1 MVSALA
7 PGGARAVARCDELG
21 IAPYSDLPDSLYRG
35 YLTPAHRAAL
45 DRVGAWMVEAG
56 MRVRIDPAANLIGRY
71 EATAPDAPAL
81 IIASHIDSVRD
92 GGRYDGPLG
101 IMLGIEAVA
110 ALQGRRLPF
119 AIEVI
124 AFGDEEGS
132 RFPAAMLTSRA
143 VAGALDASALDMVD
157 AHGVSVAEALAE
169 MGLDVAKYLT
179 AARAPGTTLAYLEA
193 HIEQGPL
200 LEAEGIAVGT
210 VTGIAAQLRYEITVT
225 GTAGH
230 AGTTSMPLRRDAL
243 AGAAEM
249 ILAVETIAGAAASD
263 LVATVGRI
271 EASPGAANV
280 IPGSVTFTL
289 DVRAGDA
296 ARRDEAAADILETIR
311 VIAGKDTPRPSPF
324 PFPYPSSFP
333 REGGAPG
340 LQAIPFVAPGPPLSR
355 GNGARDDVANRN
367 LDVAITL
374 IHDLPAS
381 PCDPALMDLLDA
393 ATAAAGQPIRRLVSG
408 AGHDAMVMAA
418 LCPTAMLFIRCR
430 GGISHNPA
438 EHVDPA
444 DAQIALAVMSGFIDR
459 LGATIDPA

>member
-1 MVSALA
+1 MVTAL

-21 IAPYSDLPDSLYRG
+21 VAPSSDLPDSLYRG

-45 DRVGAWMVEAG
+45 DCVCAWMSEAG
-56 MRVRIDPAANLIGRY
+56 MQVRIDPAANLIGRY
-71 EATAPDAPAL
+71 EASTADAPAL

-143 VAGALDASALDMVD
+143 VAGTLDASALDMAD
-157 AHGVSVAEALAE
+157 AHGISVAGALAE
-169 MGLDVAKYLT
+169 MDLDVAKYLT
-179 AARAPGTTLAYLEA
+179 AARKPGTTLAYLEA

-200 LEAEGIAVGT
+200 LEAEGLAVGT

-249 ILAVETIAGAAASD
+249 ILAVETIARTAASD

-289 DVRAGDA
+289 DVRAGTA
-296 ARRDEAAADILETIR
+296 ARRDEAAADILAAIR
-311 VIAGKDTPRPSPF
+311 AIASNDTPH
-324 PFPYPSSFP
+324 PSSFP
-333 REGGAPG
+333 RERGGPG
-340 LQAIPFVAPGPPLSR
+340 LQEIPFVAPGPPRSR
-355 GNGARDDVANRN
+355 GNSARDDVASRN
-367 LDVAITL
+367 LDVTITL

-393 ATAAAGQPIRRLVSG
+393 ATTTAGHPVRRLVSG

-444 DAQIALAVMSGFIDR
+444 DVEIALKIMSGFIDR
-459 LGATIDPA
+459 LGASLDPA

>member
-1 MVSALA
+1 MVTTLS
-7 PGGARAVARCDELG
+7 PGGARAVARCDALG
-21 IAPYSDLPDSLYRG
+21 IAPYSDLADSLYRG

-56 MRVRIDPAANLIGRY
+56 MEARIDPAANLIGRY
-71 EATAPDAPAL
+71 EGLAPDAPAL
-81 IIASHIDSVRD
+81 IIGSHIDSVRD

-101 IMLGIEAVA
+101 VMLGIDAVA

-143 VAGALDASALDMVD
+143 VAGTLDATALDMVD
-157 AHGVSVAEALAE
+157 AQGITVDHALAE
-169 MGLDVAKYLT
+169 VGLDVATYLT
-179 AARAPGTTLAYLEA
+179 AARKPATTLAYLEA

-200 LEAEGIAVGT
+200 LEAEGLAVGT
-210 VTGIAAQLRYEITVT
+210 VTGIAAQLRYEVTVT

-230 AGTTSMPLRRDAL
+230 AGTTSMTLRRDAL

-249 ILAVETIAGAAASD
+249 ILAVETIARAAASD

-280 IPGSVTFTL
+280 IPGSVTFTV

-296 ARRDEAAADILETIR
+296 ARRDDAAADILEAIR
-311 VIAGKDTPRPSPF
+311 AIAG
-324 PFPYPSSFP
+324 PSSFP

-340 LQAIPFVAPGPPLSR
+340 SPAIPFMAPGPPRSR
-355 GNGARDDVANRN
+355 GNKNGAEQEWGARDRN

-393 ATAAAGQPIRRLVSG
+393 ATTDAGHPVRRLVSG

-444 DAQIALAVMSGFIDR
+444 DADVALKIMSGFIDR
-459 LGATIDPA
+459 LGASLDPA